1 MKMVEFFI
9 DSSDIEEIKKWAFL
23 VKGCTTNPKILSS
36 DNVENIEDRIRDI
49 GHFIEGPISVEV
61 LSDKLEE
68 MLKEAEHYS
77 FWHSNVIIKIPV
89 LNYDSLRA
97 IKELEKRNIKVNATG
112 CISMNQAIMAA
123 MAGASYISFF
133 YGRIGDEGGNPEE
146 IIKQTSNILRS
157 DPTLKKTKIIV
168 GSIRS
173 ILDINRSIASGADVI
188 TITPDIMKKLMIN
201 AQTEKAIK
209 EFNESFEKLQ
219 KEFKKLPKEEIEEF
233 LHNFTPEEIE
243 YIRGQ

>member
-1 MKMVEFFI
+1 MVEFFI
-9 DSSDIEEIKKWAFL
+9 DSSNIEEIKKWSFL

-36 DNVENIEDRIRDI
+36 DNVDNIEERISEI
-49 GHFIEGPISVEV
+49 GNFIDGPISVEV
-61 LSDKLEE
+61 FSDKFEE
-68 MLKEAEHYS
+68 MLKEAERYAL
-77 FWHSNVIIKIPV
+77 WHSNVIIKIPV
-89 LNYDSLRA
+89 LNYDSLKA

-146 IIKQTSNILRS
+146 IIKQTSDAFHFDS
-157 DPTLKKTKIIV
+157 TLKKTKIII
-168 GSIRS
+168 GSVRS
-173 ILDINRSIASGADVI
+173 ILDINRSIASGADII

-201 AQTEKAIK
+201 AQTEKSIK
-209 EFNESFEKLQ
+209 EFNESFEKLE

-233 LHNFTPEEIE
+233 LHDFTPEEIE
-243 YIRGQ
+243 YIRGL